1 MSFLV
6 SLLPAADAPKASG
19 NFFQDNFLTIALV
32 AVLAVM
38 VIFMVRN
45 SRKRKR
51 DAEELQNKFVPG
63 AEVMTQHGI
72 YGTLVSIDEEKNEAI
87 IETTPGTRLRVHRQT
102 VARVIDPVDIAP
114 EKDIVEETPAVE
126 AAQSAPEYGERVTD
140 EAAAP
145 VAEPEAAEKPA
156 APARA
161 PRTSAAST
169 RSTGTRSSGTA
180 ASSTSKP
187 RATTRKKPAADGDS
201 AE

>member
-1 MSFLV
+1 MSFLAT
-6 SLLPAADAPKASG
+6 LLPAADAPKSSG

-32 AVLAVM
+32 LVLVVM

-72 YGTLVSIDEEKNEAI
+72 YGTLISIDDEKNEAI

-102 VARVIDPVDIAP
+102 VARVIDPVDIDP
-114 EKDIVEETPAVE
+114 EKDVVEDAPEVE
-126 AAQSAPEYGERVTD
+126 AASGAPEYGERIAED
-140 EAAAP
+140 AATTT
-145 VAEPEAAEKPA
+145 ETEAEKPA

-161 PRTSAAST
+161 PRSSAAST
-169 RSTGTRSSGTA
+169 RSTGTRTSGTA
-180 ASSTSKP
+180 AASTAKP
-187 RATTRKKPAADGDS
+187 RTTTPRKKPAADGDA